1 MRRLDLPLLLVLAVM
16 LVGALVFISWRALD
30 SAERLL
36 LPELDSKA
44 TVIGKT
50 VSGLL
55 EEAVHYGIPLEQVV
69 GADQVLKEEIDAS
82 PEFSSIEIV
91 LTSGKILAAAH
102 SKATEA
108 GDDPLKVSI
117 PVEVQD
123 ETLAQV
129 VVAIPRSLVERTL
142 RNIWLD
148 VSIVL
153 LASMLVTFEMLAM
166 VFNSET
172 GRALRGLG
180 QRLVAIGRGDLRSH
194 APVETAGVFGEASRM
209 LDRHIERLAE
219 RQRDLEARAVAL
231 QQTDLVTDL
240 HQLGK
245 RFRLTQSREE
255 PPPALAAIRAPLFLF
270 FFAEELTRPF
280 LPSFIST
287 LASPF
292 AGLSREVVISL
303 PIVLFMAIVAIL
315 QPFLNGYT
323 ERFGRRRSLRVGIVL
338 AVIGFAGCSYVSDLL
353 QLLIFRSF
361 TAVGYAVVFVSAQ
374 GAIIDGTDR
383 INRARG
389 LSILVAAIFVAALCG
404 PPVGGILADRLGE
417 REAFLASATLAL
429 LALAVTR
436 FAMPQEARRDRLSG
450 PSRPSLSLILRVL
463 SKPAMA
469 MLLFGCALPAKLILA
484 ALIFYLVPL
493 SMADSGFDQ
502 AAIGRVLTL
511 YALAM
516 IVLVP
521 AVSRFSDR
529 MGYRPGFVLVG
540 AALSASA
547 VVHPLLWEAPWGEAV
562 MVLQIGVAQALSITP
577 QSALVGEL
585 GRRHLPDV
593 PEGMVYGVFRLVERS
608 GNAIGP
614 ALTAVILG
622 SYGFNMALIV
632 VGCVSALGA
641 VLYVAGVSLGSK
653 GSPSGAAKVGSGRG

>member
-1 MRRLDLPLLLVLAVM
+1 MRRLDLPLLLVLAFM
-16 LVGALVFISWRALD
+16 LVAALVFISWRALD

-36 LPELDSKA
+36 LPELDAKA
-44 TVIGKT
+44 GVIGKS

-55 EEAVHYGIPLEQVV
+55 TEAAGYGIPLDRVV
-69 GADQVLKEEIDAS
+69 GADAVLEEEIKGS
-82 PEFSSIEIV
+82 PEFASIEIV
-91 LTSGKILAAAH
+91 LADGKVIAAVQ
-102 SKATEA
+102 SRSTEA
-108 GDDPLKVSI
+108 GVEATKVVT
-117 PVEVQD
+117 PVMSGGER
-123 ETLAQV
+123 LAEV
-129 VVAIPRSLVERTL
+129 VVTIPHSLIDRTI

-148 VSIVL
+148 VAIVL

-166 VFNSET
+166 VFNMDS

-180 QRLVAIGRGDLRSH
+180 QRLVSIGRGDLRRYP
-194 APVETAGVFGEASRM
+194 AVETPGPFGEASRM
-209 LDRHIERLAE
+209 LDSRIEELAE
-219 RQRDLEARAVAL
+219 RQRDLNRRAEAL
-231 QQTDLVTDL
+231 QHGELAEDLR
-240 HQLGK
+240 QLDQ
-245 RFRLTQSREE
+245 RFRLTAVREE
-255 PPPALAAIRAPLFLF
+255 PPPSVAAIRAPLFLF

-303 PIVLFMAIVAIL
+303 PIVLFMAIVAVL
-315 QPFLNGYT
+315 QPFLNSYT

-338 AVIGFAGCSYVSDLL
+338 AVVGFAGCAYVSDLL
-353 QLLIFRSF
+353 QLLVMRSF
-361 TAVGYAVVFVSAQ
+361 TAVGYALVFVSAQ
-374 GAIIDGTDR
+374 GAIIDATDR

-429 LALAVTR
+429 MALAVTR
-436 FAMPQEARRDRLSG
+436 LAMPQEIRRDRLSG
-450 PSRPSLSLILRVL
+450 PSRPSLLVIVKVL

-502 AAIGRVLTL
+502 AAIGRILTL

-521 AVSRFSDR
+521 WVSRFSDR
-529 MGYRPGFVLVG
+529 MGYRPGFVLLG
-540 AALSASA
+540 AALSAGS
-547 VVHPLLWEAPWGEAV
+547 VLHPLLWAAPWGEAA
-562 MVLQIGVAQALSITP
+562 MVLQLGVAQALSITP

-614 ALTAVILG
+614 ALTAVVLG
-622 SYGFNMALIV
+622 TYGFDMALIV
-632 VGCVSALGA
+632 VGGVSALGA
-641 VLYVAGVSLGSK
+641 VLYVAAVGK
-653 GSPSGAAKVGSGRG
+653 GDGRGRVGEARASG